1 MQLLVS
7 VKNVEEALLAL
18 AAGADIIDLK
28 DPNVGALGA
37 LDMPTSLAIVTAI
50 NSHAPN
56 QSIRQTIST
65 TVGENH
71 TNLDELILAIQQR
84 AAMGEVMIKIA
95 VSALFYSANF
105 WAGMSNLTMTGVKI
119 VAVFFADER
128 VDLTLLPMLK
138 RAGFYGAMLDTKNKH
153 NNLLQAQTKDDLY
166 LFTHFCHQHHLKSG
180 LAGSLQTQHIDSL
193 AEFSATY
200 IGFRGGVC
208 ENFERKSD
216 LSGTKILEVKKLLL
230 AHNKFNPKP
239 QKSKHLALHS

>member
-1 MQLLVS
+1 MTQLLIS

-18 AAGADIIDLK
+18 ASGADIIDLK

-37 LDMPTSLAIVTAI
+37 LDMPTSLAILAAI
-50 NSHAPN
+50 YRHASN
-56 QSIRQTIST
+56 QMTST

-71 TNLDELILAIQQR
+71 ANLNELIAAMQQR
-84 AAMGEVMIKIA
+84 AAMAQVILKIA
-95 VSALFYSANF
+95 VSDLFYGTNF
-105 WAGMSNLTMTGVKI
+105 LVEMRKLVDAGVKI

-128 VDLTLLPMLK
+128 VDLTLLPIIK
-138 RAGFYGAMLDTKNKH
+138 RVGFYGAMLDTKHKH
-153 NNLLQAQTKDDLY
+153 KNLLQTQTKDDLY

-193 AEFSATY
+193 TELSATY

-208 ENFERKSD
+208 DNFERKSD

-230 AHNKFNPKP
+230 THNKLNAKP
-239 QKSKHLALHS
+239 QLTKPLALHS